1 MVAAEVKKDE
11 VEAEKNPAPM
21 HKELKEML
29 GFTNLSVHHC
39 DGYDVKT
46 FGFCQVETN
55 IEAVTVPNPTKSG
68 VDETD
73 YTITPMDD
81 DTKMKMGTT
90 FAYIVHGKQSPKSA
104 ARVNLVLLVKNNPV
118 TQKKNHQK
126 DKISYVPLT
135 Q

>member
-1 MVAAEVKKDE
+1 
-11 VEAEKNPAPM
+11 M

-73 YTITPMDD
+73 YAITPVDD
-81 DTKMKMGTT
+81 DTKMRMGTT
-90 FAYIVHGKQSPKSA
+90 FSYIVHGNSPP
-104 ARVNLVLLVKNNPV
+104 NQP
-118 TQKKNHQK
+118 QE
-126 DKISYVPLT
+126 LT
-135 Q
+135 LSCLSRIIL